1 MYLSREKSPLTA
13 EAKTAVITGG
23 SRGIGE
29 QCVRLFA
36 ENGYRVYFTYKSSA
50 ERAEKLARET
60 GAAAVKCDVSRAEE
74 VESFAAFIKNRG
86 HQTDVLINNA
96 GVSQIKLF
104 TDISEKD
111 WDFVFDVNIKGMF
124 LMTRALIGDMIRRK
138 YGRIINI
145 SSMWGVSGGSCEVHY
160 SASKAAVIGF
170 TKALAKE
177 EGPSG
182 ICVNCIAPGVIE
194 TEMNAALDEEAKR
207 ELCEETPLMRL
218 GTPQEVARTA
228 LFLASDGAGFIT
240 GQVISVDGG
249 ITV

>member
-1 MYLSREKSPLTA
+1 MNRI
-13 EAKTAVITGG
+13 KTAVITGG
-23 SRGIGE
+23 SRGIGAE
-29 QCVRLFA
+29 CVRVFA
-36 ENGYRVYFTYKSSA
+36 EKGYRVYFTYKSN
-50 ERAEKLARET
+50 EEKAKKISEET
-60 GAAAVKCDVSRAEE
+60 GAYAVKCDVSRAEDIDAL
-74 VESFAAFIKNRG
+74 VSLMKSRG
-86 HQTDVLINNA
+86 HESDVLINNA
-96 GVSQIKLF
+96 GISQIKLF

-111 WDFVFDVNIKGMF
+111 WDIIFDVNIKGMF
-124 LMTRALIGDMIRRK
+124 LMTRALIGNMIRKK

-145 SSMWGVSGGSCEVHY
+145 SSMWGISGGSCEVHY

-194 TEMNAALDEEAKR
+194 TEMNAMLSTEDKAALCD
-207 ELCEETPLMRL
+207 ETPLMRM
-218 GTPQEVARTA
+218 GTPKEVADAA
-228 LFLASDGAGFIT
+228 LFLASENAGFIT